1 MFWSSLA
8 DDDRAVIL
16 RCGSLRTYAAG
27 AHLFFEGE
35 ASAFVV
41 IVLEGHVKI
50 TKTSSEGREALI
62 EIRGP
67 NEVIGELT
75 AVDDSSRAAT
85 VTAMDGVR
93 AVVVP
98 AREFRELLQD
108 RVGIT
113 YAVLASVVAKL
124 RQAADRRLEFV
135 AGDALARLCRRLVEL
150 AENEPSTDDGVVQ
163 IDSTLTQQELAEWVG
178 VSRDAIVLALR
189 RVRDLGWA
197 ETGRK
202 QIRILDI
209 ESLKAAAAD

>member
-16 RCGSLRTYAAG
+16 RLGSLRTYAAG